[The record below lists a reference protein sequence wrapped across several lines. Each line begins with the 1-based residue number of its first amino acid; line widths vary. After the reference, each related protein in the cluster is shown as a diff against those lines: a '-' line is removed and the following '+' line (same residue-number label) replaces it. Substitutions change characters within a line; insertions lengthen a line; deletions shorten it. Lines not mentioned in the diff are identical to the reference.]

1 MRILSF
7 LLFISSFSFAQSQ
20 NSANLLIDRA
30 PCTFEM
36 TVEQLTSKKLN
47 FKCEELFGND
57 SFGIENFRIKF
68 RGKASIPVEGNTLN
82 ADSNILAK
90 KLKAGDY
97 VTIFHVENLIV
108 DGNKSQEYKTLH
120 IKIIEP

>member
-7 LLFISSFSFAQSQ
+7 LLIISSFTLAQSQ
-20 NSANLLIDRA
+20 NSTNLLTERA

-36 TVEQLTSKKLN
+36 TVEQLTAKKLN
-47 FKCEELFGND
+47 FKCDELFGND

-68 RGKASIPVEGNTLN
+68 RGSASIPVKGNTLN
-82 ADSNILAK
+82 AKSHILAK
-90 KLKAGDY
+90 KLKVGDF

-108 DGNKSQEYKTLH
+108 NGNKSQEYKTLD